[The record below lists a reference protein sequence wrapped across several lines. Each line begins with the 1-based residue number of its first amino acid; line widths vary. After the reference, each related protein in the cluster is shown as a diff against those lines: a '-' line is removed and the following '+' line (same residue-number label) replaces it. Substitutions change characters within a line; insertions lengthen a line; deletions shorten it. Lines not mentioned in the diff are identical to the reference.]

1 MKLLSK
7 ASLITLGVA
16 VVAASLIAS
25 AQGETIFAN
34 RRYQTKVD
42 GVFDTIMNAYDT
54 TNGSNVTPSG
64 FYPTGT
70 SYAKALEGEGLAYYG
85 GYLYVGSSATYA
97 GDIQVFNAA
106 TGAYVKTINVST
118 TDTVR
123 GMAFDSAGNLY
134 CGLKTAGNIL
144 KVNVTSG
151 TYSNW
156 GSTASG
162 ISDLEIYNGK
172 LYVGNETSGSYGV
185 WAINLS
191 TGGAGSQLT
200 GTTSQRCDGI
210 AFAADGSFFIFAETY
225 RHRLW
230 KAEWDATRGRI
241 VREEPWA
248 HVGGPIGPDGLAFAA
263 DGNLGVAVFDQG
275 RLDVVSPDGTM
286 YTVSNGDYYLRKW
299 TVSAGTY
306 SIASSINLGST
317 INGSK
322 DVDYADGSLYICT
335 NLYSAAIK

>member
-210 AFAADGSFFIFAETY
+210 AFAADG
-225 RHRLW
+225 
-230 KAEWDATRGRI
+230 
-241 VREEPWA
+241 
-248 HVGGPIGPDGLAFAA
+248 
-263 DGNLGVAVFDQG
+263 
-275 RLDVVSPDGTM
+275 TM

-335 NLYSAAIK
+335 NLYSAAIKKYVLSTSTLSTWQTSGSSYVKCSYLCPVSVPEPSTLALLAAGLVGLLAYAWRKRKHN